1 VQLDP
6 DLALDHNSL
15 CLKDMSSS
23 NSRCVH
29 LERERE
35 RDKITEI

>member
-6 DLALDHNSL
+6 DLASDHNGL

-23 NSRCVH
+23 NFRVVH
-29 LERERE
+29 SQRE
-35 RDKITEI
+35 KITGIQQ